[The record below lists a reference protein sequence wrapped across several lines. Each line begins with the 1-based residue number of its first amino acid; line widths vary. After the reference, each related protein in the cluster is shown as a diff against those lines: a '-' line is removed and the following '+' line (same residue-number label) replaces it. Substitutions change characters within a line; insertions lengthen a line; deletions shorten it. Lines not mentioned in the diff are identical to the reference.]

1 MGAGED
7 PLALDGVQ
15 WLATG
20 PERTMR
26 VPVVGPERT
35 WCAPGFALLV
45 GRSPMLFSIFY
56 VLNEFF
62 SLPHDTRQPACVS
75 CNPRPMTGA
84 DGRRSTA
91 ATGRGS
97 RDGDA
102 LPLRPGQD
110 LAWRCHPQ
118 IALLQLTL

>member
-35 WCAPGFALLV
+35 WCAPGFALLA
-45 GRSPMLFSIFY
+45 GRSPMLFLCLKRVFPSSTPHGFMSGLDPINTWSIHR
-56 VLNEFF
+56 L
-62 SLPHDTRQPACVS
+62 SSPP
-75 CNPRPMTGA
+75 
-84 DGRRSTA
+84 DGGKLRST
-91 ATGRGS
+91 T
-97 RDGDA
+97 
-102 LPLRPGQD
+102 
-110 LAWRCHPQ
+110 
-118 IALLQLTL
+118 T